1 VSTAAE
7 KKKIVH
13 IAKVTGIHGMEKHL
27 LTLLPCLNSP
37 AHEII
42 FLILTDPRHSVAGYC
57 GLLAQRGIVTH
68 TINIRHDVDPASFFR
83 IVRYLRTT
91 RPALVHTHLIHGDLY
106 GITAA
111 KLAGIPCIISSKHN
125 DDAFR
130 MHGFMRV
137 VNSVLN
143 RNISRVITISEWV
156 RQFTH
161 TVERVPLEMMQTIY
175 YGIEPPQPAT
185 GRAAVRAGL
194 GIGSEETVLGII
206 ARLVEQKGH
215 RYLIEAFAKAVRQ
228 NRTLRLLIV
237 GSGALEDDLKARV
250 HKAGLEKAV
259 LFTGYRTDTSDLLGA
274 IDIFVHPSLWE
285 GFGLAVL
292 EAMAMG
298 KPVIATRVSALPELI
313 EDAVSGFLVAPK
325 DTAALADLIIRLAGD
340 GLLQQRIG
348 EQARQ
353 RCLREFSVERM
364 TAATRALYG
373 EVLASSSG
381 IPK

>member
-1 VSTAAE
+1 
-7 KKKIVH
+7 
-13 IAKVTGIHGMEKHL
+13 
-27 LTLLPCLNSP
+27 
-37 AHEII
+37 
-42 FLILTDPRHSVAGYC
+42 
-57 GLLAQRGIVTH
+57 
-68 TINIRHDVDPASFFR
+68 
-83 IVRYLRTT
+83 
-91 RPALVHTHLIHGDLY
+91 LY

-130 MHGFMRV
+130 QHGFMRA

-143 RNISRVITISEWV
+143 RNISRVITISDWV

-185 GRAAVRAGL
+185 ERAAVRAGL
-194 GIGSEETVLGII
+194 GIGSDETVLGII

-215 RYLIEAFAKAVRQ
+215 RYLIEAFAKAVQ
-228 NRTLRLLIV
+228 HNRTLRLLIV
-237 GSGALEDDLKARV
+237 GSGALEDDLKARA

-313 EDAVSGFLVAPK
+313 QDTVSGFLVAPQ
-325 DTAALADLIIRLAGD
+325 DAAALAAVIIRLAGD

-364 TAATRALYG
+364 SAATTALYRD
-373 EVLASSSG
+373 VLASSSG
-381 IPK
+381 IPE

>member
-1 VSTAAE
+1 MKAVNCA
-7 KKKIVH
+7 
-13 IAKVTGIHGMEKHL
+13 
-27 LTLLPCLNSP
+27 LN
-37 AHEII
+37 
-42 FLILTDPRHSVAGYC
+42 
-57 GLLAQRGIVTH
+57 
-68 TINIRHDVDPASFFR
+68 
-83 IVRYLRTT
+83 
-91 RPALVHTHLIHGDLY
+91 
-106 GITAA
+106 
-111 KLAGIPCIISSKHN
+111 K
-125 DDAFR
+125 
-130 MHGFMRV
+130 
-137 VNSVLN
+137 
-143 RNISRVITISEWV
+143 NISRVITISDWV

-175 YGIEPPQPAT
+175 YGIEPPQPAI

-194 GIGSEETVLGII
+194 GIGSDETVLGII

-215 RYLIEAFAKAVRQ
+215 RYLIEAFAKAAAQ
-228 NRTLRLLIV
+228 KGNLRLLIV

-250 HKAGLEKAV
+250 RHAGLEKAV
-259 LFTGYRTDTSDLLGA
+259 LFTGYRTDTSDLLAA

-313 EDAVSGFLVAPK
+313 QDTVSGFLVAPK
-325 DTAALADLIIRLAGD
+325 DADALAAVIIRLAGN

-364 TAATRALYG
+364 SAATRALYG

-381 IPK
+381 IPG

>member
-1 VSTAAE
+1 MSTAAE

-37 AHEII
+37 AYEIT
-42 FLILTDPRHSVAGYC
+42 FLILADPRHPVADYC
-57 GLLAQRGIVTH
+57 RLLAQRGILTH
-68 TINIRHDVDPASFFR
+68 TIPIRRDADPASFFR
-83 IVRYLRTT
+83 IVRYLRTV

-130 MHGFMRV
+130 QHGFLKA
-137 VNSVLN
+137 VNCALN
-143 RNISRVITISEWV
+143 RNISRVITISDWV
-156 RQFTH
+156 REFTH
-161 TVERVPLEMMQTIY
+161 RVERVPLEMMQTIY
-175 YGIEPPQPAT
+175 YGIDVPRPAAE
-185 GRAAVRAGL
+185 RAVVRAGL
-194 GIGSEETVLGII
+194 GVGSEETVLGII

-215 RYLIEAFAKAVRQ
+215 RYLIEAFATAVQQ
-228 NRTLRLLIV
+228 NRKLRLLIV

-250 HKAGLEKAV
+250 RHCGLEKEV
-259 LFTGYRTDTSDLLGA
+259 LFTGYRSDTVDLLGA

-313 EDAVSGFLVAPK
+313 EDTVSGFLVAPRNA
-325 DTAALADLIIRLAGD
+325 DALAEAIMRLAGD
-340 GLLQQRIG
+340 TLLQQRIG

-353 RCLREFSVERM
+353 RCRREFSVERM
-364 TAATRALYG
+364 SAATAALYG
-373 EVLASSSG
+373 EVLAFPS
-381 IPK
+381 KQRT